1 MQSRGLYIQSQ
12 GLYIRTIPGTVYRQ
26 LLSIIAIHGSL
37 ANLLDCVVS
46 PIQTSEVGCKLDK
59 FI

>member
-12 GLYIRTIPGTVYRQ
+12 GLYVYRQ

-37 ANLLDCVVS
+37 ANLLDCVV
-46 PIQTSEVGCKLDK
+46 TSEVGCKLDK
-59 FI
+59 SLGACGPSGFI